1 MEAGVRIVW
10 SVAHITLLPV
20 SRHPDPG
27 RGDPAPGITSNGH
40 LGPRQGGQGGCQ
52 VPRLGNCPFPV
63 YLPKLRHQLNQT
75 KYLRLNISSRPEP
88 STAQIA
94 HVVMKSSGN
103 LSGHFMLF
111 YDV

>member
-10 SVAHITLLPV
+10 SVARITLLPV

-27 RGDPAPGITSNGH
+27 RSDPAPGITANGH

-94 HVVMKSSGN
+94 HVVMKSIWT
-103 LSGHFMLF
+103 F
-111 YDV
+111 YAL